1 MKDQTLKDVDDSLV
15 QVGEF
20 LQELITHQQ
29 RIECLQQFIGCKKIV
44 EWLREE
50 TNGQLIYLYN
60 NN

>member
-20 LQELITHQQ
+20 LQELITQQ

-50 TNGQLIYLYN
+50 TNG
-60 NN
+60 